1 MTAPKRDEE
10 AILEVAR
17 KIAGTEAR
25 QDYLR
30 QVCGEDTALCNRV
43 QGLLQVHDEDN
54 GILATDAPSLA
65 DTLDVPLT
73 ERPGTIIGPYKLLEQ
88 IGEGGFGIVFTA
100 EQQQPVRRKVA
111 LKVLKP
117 GMDTRQVIARF
128 EAERQAL
135 ALMDHPHIARVFDGG
150 ETASGRPYFVMELV
164 RGVPITVYCDQGH
177 LPVRARLELFV
188 TVCQAIQHA
197 HHKGIIHRD
206 LKPSNILV
214 TMYDDKAVVKVID
227 FGIAKAIGQQLTEKT
242 LFTNLVQMIGTPMY
256 MSPEQA
262 QMSGLDVDTR
272 SDVYALGVL
281 LYELLSGT
289 TPFDRERLRTAAFD
303 EIRRIIREEEPPRP
317 STRLS
322 TVGQASAILSANRQ
336 SDAKRL
342 SQLFRVELDWIVM
355 KALEKD
361 RNRRYDSAS
370 AFAADVQR
378 YLQDDPVLAC
388 PPSAWY
394 RLSKIV
400 RRHKVPVLAASLVV
414 LALVSGIIGTTWGLI
429 RATQSERNARGQ
441 LFLSLLNQARA
452 GRFSRQ
458 MGQRLASLDALAKAA
473 SLRPDERLRD
483 EAIAAMVLPDL
494 RFGPSWHA
502 LPPGSQS
509 SAPDSHYR
517 LYASDSDLGVISIRS
532 LPDDREIESIV
543 AAPTKVGAL
552 QLSPDGRYLA
562 RLEDGYKLRVWRL
575 ADRESVLRE
584 EPRQIFG
591 WTFSPDSRQLA
602 VGQQGWI
609 LRFDMATGRE
619 LNRWQLPKKT
629 SAYGLAF
636 HPDNRQL
643 AVGYA
648 DASVASVYDATTGN
662 LIADLPVGA
671 TRDQVVAWH
680 PDGVRLAIAGS
691 QFLQVWSVPAKRLL
705 ATLKGDTQQ
714 ITHLTF
720 HPDGQLLASNSWD
733 GVLRLWDPAT
743 GRQLMQL
750 PLIVSPQFSIDGRWL
765 GVARQ
770 GEQAQLLEVTTSPE
784 YRTFVSGLGAGK
796 GVYVGGDVSP
806 DGRLLAMN
814 IADYGVPVWQLDSGR
829 ELALLP
835 PGIPLFE
842 PDGRELLTCGPGGLL
857 RWPIQIGAA
866 ANELRLGPP
875 RTISPMPEPTRA
887 ALGQDGQTLALVS
900 EAGGGGLLVDLA
912 TESVRAPLL
921 EHPKAV
927 YVDLSRDGRWMASS
941 GWHSDRIRLWNAKIG
956 KLVNE
961 WTLSRATVFFTPDS
975 RVLIIGEGHEFSF
988 WDLAT
993 LQPIRRL
1000 HRDVTLYPGHV
1011 AFSSDGKLMALEMAP
1026 GVIHLQEV
1034 ATGRTVAKL
1043 EDPNGDR
1050 AGWMGFTPDRTQLV
1064 VVAYYAQ
1071 AIHVW
1076 DLRAIRQRLKGM
1088 GLDWNWPE
1096 FAPAAHVDARPP
1108 LSITVELPRSER
1120 SISR

>member
-1 MTAPKRDEE
+1 MTAPKGDEE

-17 KIAGTEAR
+17 KIAGAEAR
-25 QDYLR
+25 QEYLR
-30 QVCGEDTALCNRV
+30 QACGEDTALCSRV
-43 QGLLQVHDEDN
+43 QGLLQIHDEDN
-54 GILATDAPSLA
+54 GILATDAPTLA
-65 DTLDVPLT
+65 DTLEVPLT

-111 LKVLKP
+111 LNVLKP

-164 RGVPITVYCDQGH
+164 RGVPITTYCDQGH
-177 LPVRARLELFV
+177 LAVRARLELFV

-214 TMYDDKAVVKVID
+214 AMYDDKAVVKVID
-227 FGIAKAIGQQLTEKT
+227 FGIAKAIGQQLTEKS
-242 LFTNLVQMIGTPMY
+242 LFTNLAQMIGTPMY

-289 TPFDRERLRTAAFD
+289 TPFDKERLRTAAFD
-303 EIRRIIREEEPPRP
+303 EIRRIIREEEPLRP

-322 TVGQASAILSANRQ
+322 TVGQASATLSANRR

-378 YLQDDPVLAC
+378 YLRDDPVLAC

-394 RLSKIV
+394 RVSKIV
-400 RRHKVPVLAASLVV
+400 RRHKGPALAASLVV
-414 LALVSGIIGTTWGLI
+414 LALVGGIIGTTWGLI
-429 RATQSERNARGQ
+429 RATQSERDARGQ

-473 SLRPDERLRD
+473 SLRSDERLRD

-502 LPPGSQS
+502 LPPGSRS
-509 SAPDSHYR
+509 SAPDSQYR

-532 LPDDREIESIV
+532 LPDDREVESIV

-575 ADRESVLRE
+575 ADRESVLLE

-609 LRFDMATGRE
+609 LRFDLATGRE

-691 QFLQVWSVPAKRLL
+691 QFLQVWSVPARRLL

-750 PLIVSPQFSIDGRWL
+750 PLIVSPKFSLGARWL
-765 GVARQ
+765 GIARQ
-770 GEQAQLLEVTTSPE
+770 GEQAQLLEVTTSAG
-784 YRTFVSGLGAGK
+784 YRTFVS
-796 GVYVGGDVSP
+796 
-806 DGRLLAMN
+806 
-814 IADYGVPVWQLDSGR
+814 
-829 ELALLP
+829 
-835 PGIPLFE
+835 
-842 PDGRELLTCGPGGLL
+842 C
-857 RWPIQIGAA
+857 
-866 ANELRLGPP
+866 LGP
-875 RTISPMPEPTRA
+875 
-887 ALGQDGQTLALVS
+887 
-900 EAGGGGLLVDLA
+900 
-912 TESVRAPLL
+912 
-921 EHPKAV
+921 
-927 YVDLSRDGRWMASS
+927 W
-941 GWHSDRIRLWNAKIG
+941 
-956 KLVNE
+956 
-961 WTLSRATVFFTPDS
+961 
-975 RVLIIGEGHEFSF
+975 
-988 WDLAT
+988 
-993 LQPIRRL
+993 
-1000 HRDVTLYPGHV
+1000 
-1011 AFSSDGKLMALEMAP
+1011 
-1026 GVIHLQEV
+1026 
-1034 ATGRTVAKL
+1034 
-1043 EDPNGDR
+1043 
-1050 AGWMGFTPDRTQLV
+1050 
-1064 VVAYYAQ
+1064 
-1071 AIHVW
+1071 
-1076 DLRAIRQRLKGM
+1076 
-1088 GLDWNWPE
+1088 
-1096 FAPAAHVDARPP
+1096 
-1108 LSITVELPRSER
+1108 
-1120 SISR
+1120 